1 MALSDELDKLQDLHQ
16 RGALTDAEFARAKA
30 RLLDESAAPGASPAP
45 SPAVA
50 SDQCVSAGGAPSS
63 RGRSPWRAIKPKT
76 SAASAM
82 KSTVTEAMVG
92 V

>member
-16 RGALTDAEFARAKA
+16 RGALIDAEFARARA
-30 RLLDESAAPGASPAP
+30 RPARRECRAGCVAR
-45 SPAVA
+45 AVTCSA
-50 SDQCVSAGGAPSS
+50 SDQCLSAGGAPSS
-63 RGRSPWRAIKPKT
+63 RGRSPWRAIRPKT